1 METSVLPSAKSR
13 CLAAMAAVLLL
24 LLASLSAQANMK
36 AAYGLSPF
44 VYDVKGMGQ
53 WSMGSKSGQVRLVIT
68 RDKKRDEV
76 YLQWVA
82 WDEGEPVHVESTIA
96 VTEINRDDRYSITFI
111 RRSPNCVR
119 TGRSKNK
126 RCASCVYSGEGD
138 GVVPL
143 PDQTLGP
150 LNECG

>member
-111 RRSPNCVR
+111 RREVN
-119 TGRSKNK
+119 
-126 RCASCVYSGEGD
+126 D
-138 GVVPL
+138 GVRQIV
-143 PDQTLGP
+143 LG
-150 LNECG
+150 LEDRRTKDVLRAFIQVKEMGLYHCQIKR

>member
-1 METSVLPSAKSR
+1 
-13 CLAAMAAVLLL
+13 MAAVLLL
-24 LLASLSAQANMK
+24 LLASLSVQANMK

-111 RRSPNCVR
+111 RREVN
-119 TGRSKNK
+119 
-126 RCASCVYSGEGD
+126 D
-138 GVVPL
+138 GVRQIV
-143 PDQTLGP
+143 LG
-150 LNECG
+150 LEDRRTKDVLRAFIQVKEMGLYHCQIKR